1 MKTRVNCSSDSL
13 IQSNFIP
20 HPLISVIMDRTFY
33 LAVAV
38 WLLVACAACGGKGGQ
53 APAANSS
60 SNQNAG
66 EAGAKPPPADLVRAE
81 AQGVEMAAG
90 GSAEA
95 AVRLT
100 IAEGYHITANP
111 ATLSYQIPT
120 QVSVEPGE
128 GITAGP
134 PVYPPSLTR
143 KFAFEPQPF
152 AVYEKEAV
160 IKLPLRAE
168 ASAPKGTHQLRLK
181 LRVQAC
187 DDQSCYPPRN
197 INTSVPV
204 TVK

>member
-1 MKTRVNCSSDSL
+1 V
-13 IQSNFIP
+13 
-20 HPLISVIMDRTFY
+20 
-33 LAVAV
+33 
-38 WLLVACAACGGKGGQ
+38 
-53 APAANSS
+53 
-60 SNQNAG
+60 
-66 EAGAKPPPADLVRAE
+66 KPPPSDLVRAE
-81 AQGVEMAAG
+81 AQGVEIAAG

-95 AVRLT
+95 SVRLT

-128 GITAGP
+128 GISAGQ
-134 PVYPPSLTR
+134 PVYPPSLVR

-160 IKLPLRAE
+160 IKLPVRVE
-168 ASAPKGTHQLRLK
+168 SSAAKGAHQLRLK

-197 INTSVPV
+197 INTSIPV
-204 TVK
+204 TIK

>member
-1 MKTRVNCSSDSL
+1 
-13 IQSNFIP
+13 
-20 HPLISVIMDRTFY
+20 MDRTFY

-38 WLLVACAACGGKGGQ
+38 LLLLMGAACGGKEGQ
-53 APAANSS
+53 APGANTS
-60 SNQNAG
+60 SNQNTS
-66 EAGAKPPPADLVRAE
+66 EAGVRPPPSDLVRAE
-81 AQGVEMAAG
+81 AQGVEIKAG

-128 GITAGP
+128 GITAGQP
-134 PVYPPSLTR
+134 AYPPSLTR

-168 ASAPKGTHQLRLK
+168 AGAQKGTHQLRLK

-197 INTSVPV
+197 INTSLPV
-204 TVK
+204 IVN

>member
-1 MKTRVNCSSDSL
+1 M
-13 IQSNFIP
+13 
-20 HPLISVIMDRTFY
+20 
-33 LAVAV
+33 
-38 WLLVACAACGGKGGQ
+38 
-53 APAANSS
+53 
-60 SNQNAG
+60 
-66 EAGAKPPPADLVRAE
+66 KPPPSDLVRAE
-81 AQGVEMAAG
+81 AQGVELAAG
-90 GSAEA
+90 GSGEA
-95 AVRLT
+95 SVRLT

-128 GITAGP
+128 GITAGQ
-134 PVYPPSLTR
+134 PVYPPSLVR

-160 IKLPLRAE
+160 VKLPLRVE
-168 ASAPKGTHQLRLK
+168 SSAPKGTRQLRLK

-197 INTSVPV
+197 INTSIPV